1 MNVPFLGAIPMDPKL
16 AEAGDSGRASFGQD
30 SASPM
35 ARAMNEIITRIA
47 GPPIGDVSRGKEPG
61 GE

>member
-1 MNVPFLGAIPMDPKL
+1 MSVPFLGSIPMDPKI
-16 AEAGDSGRASFGQD
+16 AEAGDSGRASLGQD

-35 ARAMNEIITRIA
+35 ARAMNEIITRLA
-47 GPPIGDVSRGKEPG
+47 GHVTGGTYRREEPG